1 MQRRQTLQW
10 AAGLTAAATLGGGAR
25 AQTTA
30 AGQAPAGSP
39 PAAHGGAVPGDMA
52 PNKAPVDPKNKL
64 GLEVDFVATPDEI
77 VDAMLKLAKVGSKDV
92 VYDLGCGDGRI
103 VIAAARK
110 FGARGVGIDID
121 PDRITEA
128 RANAKRAGVAER
140 VKFIQ
145 GDLFEAD
152 FHDATV
158 VALFLKWNYNRK
170 LRPRLWAQLKPGTP
184 VVSHEHDFGEDWPPA
199 SETVVNGK
207 KIYLYRV
214 PQKKT

>member
-1 MQRRQTLQW
+1 MQRRRTLHW
-10 AAGLTAAATLGGGAR
+10 AAGLTAAAALGSSAR
-25 AQTTA
+25 AQT
-30 AGQAPAGSP
+30 
-39 PAAHGGAVPGDMA
+39 PAAPGAATPLPGRAVPGDMA
-52 PNKAPVDPKNKL
+52 PGKPPVDPKNKL

-77 VDAMLKLAKVGSKDV
+77 VDAMLELAKVGRKDV

-121 PDRITEA
+121 PDRIAEA
-128 RANAKRAGVAER
+128 TANAKKAGVAKR
-140 VKFIQ
+140 VRFVQ

-152 FHDATV
+152 FRDATV

-184 VVSHEHDFGEDWPPA
+184 VVSHEHDFGEDWPPS
-199 SETVVNGK
+199 SETIVNGK

-214 PQKKT
+214 PQKSA